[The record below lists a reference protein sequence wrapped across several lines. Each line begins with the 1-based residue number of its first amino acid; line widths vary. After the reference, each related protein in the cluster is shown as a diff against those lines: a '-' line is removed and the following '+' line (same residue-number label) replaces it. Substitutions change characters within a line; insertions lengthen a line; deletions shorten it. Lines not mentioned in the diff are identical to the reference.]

1 MQPKHKGNMN
11 EELGPKLFKFDPKI
25 RYVSINR
32 NGTIVE
38 MTQNPDLPMYNPHD
52 TDRTEELVVNPTVLD
67 LLRRRG
73 SLDQYGVKFVV
84 IHYDE
89 FYQVVMP
96 YEDGHLSI
104 GVELTADVIDVVKR
118 VTKLLDIPI

>member
-1 MQPKHKGNMN
+1 MN

-38 MTQNPDLPMYNPHD
+38 MTQNPDLPMYNPPD